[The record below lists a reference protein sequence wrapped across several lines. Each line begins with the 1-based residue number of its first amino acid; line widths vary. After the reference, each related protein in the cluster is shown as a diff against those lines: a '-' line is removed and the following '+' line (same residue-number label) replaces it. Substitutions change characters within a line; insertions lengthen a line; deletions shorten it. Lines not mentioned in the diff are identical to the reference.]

1 MAEET
6 QVSAAA
12 AAAPETQQAA
22 PQENGAT
29 AGTQVETAQQT
40 YTQKDVDRLIG
51 ERLQRERVNAEKAA
65 QKEREAAERKAAEQ
79 QGEYQK
85 LYETAQAK
93 LAAAESEAHELR
105 LGQLRRAAAD
115 KVGLPAALADRL
127 RGENEA
133 ELEADAKAVFAA
145 LPKPVAPNINNGQ
158 GGQAAQTIGGMDEA
172 QRREYAARLGVQAK
186 YFKPSGS

>member
-1 MAEET
+1 MTEET
-6 QVSAAA
+6 QVSAATP
-12 AAAPETQQAA
+12 APETQQAA
-22 PQENGAT
+22 PQENNGAT
-29 AGTQVETAQQT
+29 AGTQVEAAQQT
-40 YTQKDVDRLIG
+40 YTQKDLDRIVG
-51 ERLQRERVNAEKAA
+51 ERLQREKAQAEKAA
-65 QKEREAAERKAAEQ
+65 QKVREEAERKAAEQ

-145 LPKPVAPNINNGQ
+145 LPKPAAPNINNGQ
-158 GGQAAQTIGGMDEA
+158 GGGALNHSGLSDQDRIREA
-172 QRREYAARLGVQAK
+172 SIFGVNPK
-186 YFKPSGS
+186 YYGTQQ